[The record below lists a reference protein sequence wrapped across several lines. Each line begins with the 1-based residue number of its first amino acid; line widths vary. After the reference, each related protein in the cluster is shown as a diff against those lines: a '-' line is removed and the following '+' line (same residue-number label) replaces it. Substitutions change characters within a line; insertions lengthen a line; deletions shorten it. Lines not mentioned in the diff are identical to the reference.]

1 MAWWQN
7 LTRRTRNTEND
18 PIQFPVQFELI
29 PGKLRMRVYLHDL
42 ESLAGAVPCWTYVTN
57 GFWEHKQKEFI
68 FSLRRNPEE
77 KAADFSQEPLEFFRA
92 VYRYAEQGRL
102 VDVGDISELATSSLL
117 GHKGLLYISPESYEG
132 IESPSPAL
140 TAILLSEEELL
151 AVKQF
156 GPARVMARLG
166 QLAHYYPCPP
176 WSDRTRPSLS
186 FSRSMEES
194 ILVQFPRLW
203 MRGIRVRMEDN
214 CIKLRLL
221 PQVASPLSDRLE
233 QLPSESSLALLTEI
247 DPSADGCLVWEPDGY
262 HPSAITPGES
272 NGSHLC
278 GCFMAFVPEQA
289 EDGGKL
295 IEDGF
300 IMWLINES
308 WMAIRQAIASSH
320 PMYISSTDD
329 GLSFQLEWIQ
339 TAYRNPFDDSTIYA
353 ETGWETYYPLE
364 IRDDGYVGPVNVKYI
379 RLLLPADDVAQRVG
393 VEPFGAYTQA
403 IEDVVRNHFGST
415 TVTEGQDLIVQFEL
429 CPEGKVK
436 VEMASYPGIDD
447 KILSEVY
454 ASILALP
461 APKVNRDSIK
471 FQIPFTIQGGA
482 GSI

>member
-1 MAWWQN
+1 M
-7 LTRRTRNTEND
+7 ND

-29 PGKLRMRVYLHDL
+29 PGTLGMRVYLHDL
-42 ESLAGAVPCWTYVTN
+42 DSQAGAVPCWTYVTQ

-68 FSLRRNPEE
+68 FSLCRNPEE
-77 KAADFSQEPLEFFRA
+77 KAADFPQEPLEFFKA

-102 VDVGDISELATSSLL
+102 VDVGDISELAASSLL

-132 IESPSPAL
+132 IESPNPAL
-140 TAILLSEEELL
+140 TAVLLTEEELS

-156 GPARVMARLG
+156 GPTRVMARLG

-176 WSDRTRPSLS
+176 WSDRTRPNLS

-221 PQVASPLSDRLE
+221 PQVASLLYDRLK

-247 DPSADGCLVWEPDGY
+247 DLSADGCLVWEPGGY
-262 HPSAITPGES
+262 HPSAITPAES
-272 NGSHLC
+272 SGSHLC
-278 GCFMAFVPEQA
+278 GCFVAFVPGQA
-289 EDGGKL
+289 GDGGQL

-300 IMWLINES
+300 LILLTNES
-308 WMAIRQAIASSH
+308 WIAIRQAIASSH
-320 PMYISSTDD
+320 PLFISSTGD
-329 GLSFQLEWIQ
+329 GLSLQLEWIQ
-339 TAYRNPFDDSTIYA
+339 TSYRNPFDGTTIYA
-353 ETGWETYYPLE
+353 ESGWDTYFPLVSRE
-364 IRDDGYVGPVNVKYI
+364 DGYIGPVELKHI
-379 RLLLPADDVAQRVG
+379 RLLMPADDIAQRVG
-393 VEPFGAYTQA
+393 IEPFGAYTQA
-403 IEDVVRNHFGST
+403 IEDVVRHQFGST
-415 TVTEGQDLIVQFEL
+415 TVTEGQDLIVQFEVW
-429 CPEGKVK
+429 PEGKLK

-447 KILSEVY
+447 KTLREVY
-454 ASILALP
+454 SSLLALP
-461 APKVNRDSIK
+461 VPKVNRDSIK